1 VSTNLVRLVQAG
13 GPQGRAAATALLDSA
28 RAGTLKPAEVAEVK
42 VLLQR
47 PDLADVFSG
56 GLGKALQAALLGGR
70 APVRDV
76 SALTGSPAAL
86 MDPRALPR
94 EFRKDLLVQQ
104 QQLVDPRLPPEEN
117 ADRLLSFLAPY
128 AERFVEL
135 TKGPAGPDTP
145 VTKLPPEEQAKTL
158 KQFEKALTD
167 SGFKE
172 FVDRQTGRDGVAL
185 GRALLESKT
194 PDEVRAKLAEVSVD
208 APGWKNVNNP
218 NAQTTVAVAPAQERT
233 LQHEPAEDEALRR
246 HRKGRSGQLG
256 SNMLWNALHLFR
268 EGAETEEEKE
278 ALNKLLVSAGLLLVF
293 VAVMATVLLLTL

>member
-1 VSTNLVRLVQAG
+1 MSSNLVRLVQSG
-13 GPQGRAAATALLDSA
+13 GPQARAAATSLLDAA
-28 RAGTLKPAEVAEVK
+28 RAGTLRPAEVAEVK

-56 GLGKALQAALLGGR
+56 GLGKDLQAALGGGR
-70 APVRDV
+70 SPVRDV
-76 SALTGSPAAL
+76 SQLTGSPAAL
-86 MDPRALPR
+86 TDPRALPK
-94 EFRKDLLVQQ
+94 EFRKDLLIQQ

-117 ADRLLSFLAPY
+117 ADRMLAFLAPY

-172 FVDRQTGRDGVAL
+172 LVDRHTGQDGVAL

-194 PDEVRAKLAEVSVD
+194 PDEVRAKLKEVSVD
-208 APGWKNVNNP
+208 APGWKNPNNP
-218 NAQTTVAVAPAQERT
+218 NAVSNLAVAPAQERT
-233 LQHEPAEDEALRR
+233 LRQPTPEEEQKTRR
-246 HRKGRSGQLG
+246 GRSGKLG
-256 SNMLWNALHLFR
+256 GNMLWNALHLFR

-278 ALNKLLVSAGLLLVF
+278 AMNKLILSAGLLLVF
-293 VAVMATVLLLTL
+293 IAVMATVLLLTL